1 MDSFFEW
8 LYCRALKQFPEKAEP
23 LSRYN
28 AFSDIAAAADSK
40 SIMAIPHG
48 RLRFMWD
55 LQRQENFRAS
65 IPMNYLLLRSIR
77 SRNLAQVWKI

>member
-40 SIMAIPHG
+40 KYYGEAFKCYPDFARAGWACFAIPSV
-48 RLRFMWD
+48 
-55 LQRQENFRAS
+55 A
-65 IPMNYLLLRSIR
+65 
-77 SRNLAQVWKI
+77 LAVF